1 MPNLQ
6 TLKLEKGID
15 IILLRRSSM
24 KTVSI
29 VMLVNAGPVHETKEN
44 MGVSHF
50 IEHLLYYRKDKR
62 EKNFSESIESL
73 GGHLGAFTR
82 HDFTKYFINIR
93 SEFIT
98 TALEIIKQILFN
110 FNFKKEEIDKEKEI
124 IIEEINGLSD
134 SINDTLWI
142 EFLKEAY
149 KKKLHN
155 SSIIGDK

>member
-50 IEHLLYYRKDKR
+50 IEHLLYYRKDR
-62 EKNFSESIESL
+62 EGKDFSKSIESL
-73 GGHLGAFTR
+73 GGHLNAFTR
-82 HDFTKYFINIR
+82 HDFTKYFISIR
-93 SEFIT
+93 
-98 TALEIIKQILFN
+98 
-110 FNFKKEEIDKEKEI
+110 
-124 IIEEINGLSD
+124 
-134 SINDTLWI
+134 
-142 EFLKEAY
+142 
-149 KKKLHN
+149 
-155 SSIIGDK
+155 